1 MHFRFFILFCLWIC
15 GVYGYETDFDC
26 VVVGTSPICMCE
38 AVYKAKIGDRVLV
51 VEKAA
56 ECGGAWKSISIC
68 GIPHVDLGCHEFG
81 GNKQVEQ
88 FLEEYLGCKMIRN
101 APQNQGKGVTRADWG
116 VYPQNGCYELARNL
130 EYLMERSGVV
140 LMLNSKLESVYI
152 DKARKIAELK
162 INGSRYSTRKIVV
175 TSYSGIQIE
184 NIPNAPAPR
193 TSKFPHLYLL
203 IDDPSPT
210 RFTYHQPSISG
221 VTRVM
226 NVTQFSNLEGT
237 GLQIISLQVRDEKAL
252 NQGEK
257 CFEELKR
264 LDLVAKSARLV
275 CVESYVYEQSNFD
288 RTSITKAGPEAV
300 PIFEQLDTNHI
311 SNIGK
316 YVDKWKKVMMPWKAL
331 AP

>member
-1 MHFRFFILFCLWIC
+1 MRLRIVILLCLWIC
-15 GVYGYETDFDC
+15 GVYGYETDFDS

-38 AVYKAKIGDRVLV
+38 AIYKAKSGERVLV
-51 VEKAA
+51 VERAA
-56 ECGGAWKSISIC
+56 VCGGAWKSISIC

-81 GNKQVEQ
+81 GNRQVEQ
-88 FLEEYLGCKMIRN
+88 FLEDYLGCKMIRN
-101 APQNQGKGVTRADWG
+101 APQNQAKGVARADWG
-116 VYPQNGCYELARNL
+116 AYPQNGCFELARNL
-130 EYLMERSGVV
+130 EALALRSGVA
-140 LMLNSKLESVYI
+140 LMLNSNLESVYI
-152 DKARKIAELK
+152 DKARKIAEIK

-175 TSYSGIQIE
+175 TAFSEIHIE
-184 NIPNAPAPR
+184 NVPNPPAPR
-193 TSKFPHLYLL
+193 IHKFPHLYLL
-203 IDDPSPT
+203 IKDPTPT

-237 GLQIISLQVRDEKAL
+237 GMQIISLQVRDEKAL

-264 LDLVAKSARLV
+264 LGLIDKSAQLA

-288 RTSITKAGPEAV
+288 RTLITKAGPEAAV
-300 PIFEQLDTNHI
+300 IFEQLDTNHI
-311 SNIGK
+311 SNIGR
-316 YVDKWKKVMMPWKAL
+316 YVEKWKKVLMPWKSL